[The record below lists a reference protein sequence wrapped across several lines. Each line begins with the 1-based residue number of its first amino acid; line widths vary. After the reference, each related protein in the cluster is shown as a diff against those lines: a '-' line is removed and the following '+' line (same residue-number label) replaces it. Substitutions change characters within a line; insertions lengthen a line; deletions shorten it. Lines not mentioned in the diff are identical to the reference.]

1 MTEPT
6 NSPGDREA
14 LDTEDGAQS
23 GQQNAE
29 DVLLRLK
36 NGPLFT
42 IYLLDGQA
50 VRLHWDGPRGL
61 SGSGLKFENN
71 AGWLLGAY

>member
-23 GQQNAE
+23 GQQNSE

-61 SGSGLKFENN
+61 SGSGLKFDNN

>member
-1 MTEPT
+1 MTEPA

-14 LDTEDGAQS
+14 IDAGDGPQC

-36 NGPLFT
+36 KGPLFT
-42 IYLLDGQA
+42 IYLPNGQT

-71 AGWLLGAY
+71 AGWLLGVY

>member
-1 MTEPT
+1 MTDSA

-14 LDTEDGAQS
+14 LDTGDGVQP

-36 NGPLFT
+36 KGPLFT
-42 IYLLDGQA
+42 IYLPGGQA
-50 VRLHWDGPRGL
+50 VRLHWNGPRGL
-61 SGSGLKFENN
+61 SGTGLKFENN
-71 AGWLLGAY
+71 AGWVLGAY

>member
-1 MTEPT
+1 MTEPA
-6 NSPGDREA
+6 NSPGEREA
-14 LDTEDGAQS
+14 LDTGDGPQS

-36 NGPLFT
+36 KGPLFT
-42 IYLLDGQA
+42 IYLPDGQA

-71 AGWLLGAY
+71 AGWLLGVY